1 MVGVGLSRLPSSS
14 PAAVV
19 LVMGLVAAMNTI
31 VTENP
36 SRRIEPPSGPPFT
49 VEKIAVVGGGVSGL
63 LAARLLCDFYDVCVY
78 EAADYVGGH
87 ANTVDVE
94 LQGER
99 FAVDT
104 GFMVFNERT
113 YPKFCQLLSMLS
125 VPSRDGDMSFSVQCE
140 RTGLEYQGSSINGL
154 FAQRRNLARPA
165 FWRMLAD
172 IGRFNAAAR
181 RYLRNAESETR
192 LGDFLDRGRYGRGF
206 REQYLLPMIAA
217 IWSAPPSA
225 LLDFPA
231 LFILRFFDNH
241 GLLQLVDRP
250 QWKTIRGGS
259 RRYVAALT
267 EPFRERIRTGA
278 AVTSVTRHAS
288 HVAIESCAGV
298 ERFDAVIMATHADQ
312 SLRLL
317 RDADHVEQAVL
328 ASFPYQQN
336 EAVLHTDTSL
346 LPSRRAAWA
355 SWNYRVARQP
365 ERPASVTYD
374 LSRLQRIDSPQPI
387 LLTLN
392 PTARIDS
399 GRIHGR
405 FTYHHPVFSLQ
416 SIAAQQHFDAI
427 NGRRRSYFCGAYRF
441 HGFHEDGVASALE
454 VAAHFGKGLNHCKAA
469 CTKAASDIVGSVL

>member
-1 MVGVGLSRLPSSS
+1 MS
-14 PAAVV
+14 
-19 LVMGLVAAMNTI
+19 TI
-31 VTENP
+31 IPENLTG
-36 SRRIEPPSGPPFT
+36 RIEPSHGSPDK
-49 VEKIAVVGGGVSGL
+49 VKKIAVVGGGVSGL
-63 LAARLLCDFYDVCVY
+63 LTARLLCDSYDVCVY
-78 EAADYVGGH
+78 EAAHYLGGH
-87 ANTVDVE
+87 ANTVDVA
-94 LQGER
+94 LQGRR

-113 YPKFCQLLSMLS
+113 YPRFCQLLDMLS
-125 VPSRDGDMSFSVQCE
+125 VPSRDGDMSFSVQCD

-172 IGRFNAAAR
+172 IIRFNGAAR
-181 RYLRNAESETR
+181 RYLRDAERETS
-192 LGDFLDRGRYGRGF
+192 LGDFLDRGGYGRGF

-217 IWSAPPSA
+217 IWSARPSA
-225 LLDFPA
+225 ILDFPA

-250 QWKTIRGGS
+250 QWKTIHGGS

-267 EPFRERIRTGA
+267 EPFRDRIRTGV

-288 HVAIESCAGV
+288 HVAIESPAGI
-298 ERFDAVIMATHADQ
+298 ERFDAVVMATHADQ

-317 RDADHVEQAVL
+317 RDAVQVEQAVL
-328 ASFPYQQN
+328 SSFPYQQN

-355 SWNYRVARQP
+355 SWNYHVGRQP

-392 PTARIDS
+392 PTRRIDP

-416 SIAAQQHFDAI
+416 SIAAQQHFDEI

-469 CTKAASDIVGSVL
+469 CTKAASGIAVSVQ